1 MKKESYI
8 DRRELLASCI
18 ENDSVLVLFS
28 GLAPQRSADYP
39 YVFTPYRPFYYLTG
53 IDREDAI
60 LVMVKKKGKVNTF
73 LFIEKPDE
81 KIEKWTG
88 IRMKP
93 DEAKNISGIE
103 SIFFSEDFKDYFNR
117 IFGGQ
122 EIKNIYMSIEHMDS
136 KGIGNY
142 NYQKSIEIL
151 KRYPSL
157 NLINVLHIIGKMRTI
172 KSDEE
177 ITAIE
182 KAVKITQV
190 GLTEMLKNLKP
201 NLKEYELESE
211 FDYVVRKNGCTG
223 FSFKTI
229 VASGKNG
236 TILHYESNRDEM
248 KDGDLV
254 LIDLGAEKNYYCGDL
269 TRTFPVN
276 GKYSKRQKQIY
287 DIVLEAQRKVI
298 EAIVPGIPFSSLND
312 IVKAVY
318 EERLMEIGLIDKKE
332 ELQKYYFHGVSHHLG
347 LDTHD
352 VCEYDINL
360 KAGMVITVEPGLY
373 ISEESIGIRIEDDV
387 LVTEDGCR
395 VLSNDMIR
403 TTEEIEAF
411 MENNK

>member
-254 LIDLGAEKNYYCGDL
+254 LID
-269 TRTFPVN
+269 
-276 GKYSKRQKQIY
+276 
-287 DIVLEAQRKVI
+287 
-298 EAIVPGIPFSSLND
+298 
-312 IVKAVY
+312 
-318 EERLMEIGLIDKKE
+318 
-332 ELQKYYFHGVSHHLG
+332 
-347 LDTHD
+347 
-352 VCEYDINL
+352 
-360 KAGMVITVEPGLY
+360 
-373 ISEESIGIRIEDDV
+373 
-387 LVTEDGCR
+387 
-395 VLSNDMIR
+395 
-403 TTEEIEAF
+403 
-411 MENNK
+411 